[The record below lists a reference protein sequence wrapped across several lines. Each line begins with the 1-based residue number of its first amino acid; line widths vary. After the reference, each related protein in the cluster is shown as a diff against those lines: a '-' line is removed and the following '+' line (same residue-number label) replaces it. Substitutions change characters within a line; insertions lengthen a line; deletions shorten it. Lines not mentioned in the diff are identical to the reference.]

1 MHKDFPALVLLP
13 GPPVEAEE
21 RQELEFGWSRV
32 ESFTFEMRV

>member
-32 ESFTFEMRV
+32 ESSTFEMRV